1 LAIHGTAQVPEKLG
15 YKKRIEVVA
24 PKLLAGTAPIIKM
37 TNVIVRSTVM
47 PSLMLY

>member
-24 PKLLAGTAPIIKM
+24 AKPLAGSAPAKSAS
-37 TNVIVRSTVM
+37 TIVSRNMV
-47 PSLMLY
+47 